1 MAPKT
6 DKAKAE
12 KAKREKSEQA
22 AKLAAYRK
30 RNLVFPPRLGARE
43 LWNKYYLF
51 WEIGRASCRE
61 RV

>member
-12 KAKREKSEQA
+12 KSKREKSEQA

-30 RNLVFPPRLGARE
+30 QHLVFPPKLGARE

-51 WEIGRASCRE
+51 
-61 RV
+61 